1 MKRIRPTLLIALV
14 AAPIAISS
22 ASAAEQS
29 LASTLDVYV
38 FPKSGQ
44 SSSQQSEDEATC
56 YQWATD
62 NTGVD
67 PFEQQKQAEAAA
79 GQAEQQARAAAEGT
93 RGSGARGALGGAG
106 LGALIGE
113 IASDDAG
120 KGAAWGAGVGAIM
133 ARHQA
138 RRAQETATAESTLQ
152 AASSIEASA
161 ADVDNFK
168 KAMSVCL
175 EAKDYLVKY

>member
-1 MKRIRPTLLIALV
+1 MITIRRLLPLTVLAATVLPS
-14 AAPIAISS
+14 AAP
-22 ASAAEQS
+22 AAEQS
-29 LASTLDVYV
+29 LASTLGVYV
-38 FPKSGQ
+38 FPKTGQ
-44 SSSQQSEDEATC
+44 SSSQQSEDEASC

-62 NTGVD
+62 KTGVD
-67 PFEQQKQAEAAA
+67 PFQQQKQAQAAA
-79 GQAEQQARAAAEGT
+79 DQAEQQAQAAADGT

-138 RRAQETATAESTLQ
+138 RRAQEAATAQSTLQ